1 MSRNTDSAWVLVIAL
16 LLAIV
21 LTLLPLPLVLEPL
34 RPYWVGLVLLYWSM
48 EVPRPLPLGVAFL
61 VGLLLDLLTASLMG
75 LHALSLVVLVYLVR
89 RFRPRIRFF
98 PPWQQALAVL
108 ALLVNDRIIM
118 LWSMMLLGEPV
129 PTWQHWLSPFVGMAL
144 WPWIFLGLDHA
155 RLASR
160 QTERH

>member
-1 MSRNTDSAWVLVIAL
+1 MSRSGDRPLVLVIAL
-16 LLAIV
+16 TLAVI
-21 LTLLPLPLVLEPL
+21 LTLLPLPALLEPL
-34 RPYWVGLVLLYWSM
+34 RPYWVALVIIYWSL
-48 EVPRPLPLGVAFL
+48 EVPRSLPLGLAFL
-61 VGLLLDLLTASLMG
+61 LGLLLDILTASLMG
-75 LHALSLVVLVYLVR
+75 LHALGLVVLLYLVR

-118 LWSMMLLGEPV
+118 LWSMIILGEPV
-129 PTWQHWLSPFVGMAL
+129 PTWQHWLAPLVGMAL

-160 QTERH
+160 QADRH